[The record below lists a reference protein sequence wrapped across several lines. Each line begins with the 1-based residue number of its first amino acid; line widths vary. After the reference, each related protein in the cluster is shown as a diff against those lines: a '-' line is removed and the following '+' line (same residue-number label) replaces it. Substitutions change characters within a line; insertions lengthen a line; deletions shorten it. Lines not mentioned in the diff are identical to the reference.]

1 MPPTILVVDDD
12 LGLRHALVEALVD
25 AGFAVEQ
32 ASDGLMALRQ
42 IARQEPDLILS
53 DVRMPHLDGIGLA
66 TTLAPHTPP
75 IPIILMSATP
85 LPYGC
90 AQPFMRKPFE
100 VEALLTLIARTLP
113 VTAVA
118 AVALSRLG
126 AVSG

>member
-12 LGLRHALVEALVD
+12 PGLRHALVELLEKS
-25 AGFAVEQ
+25 GYTVEQ

-42 IARQEPDLILS
+42 IARQVPDLILS
-53 DVRMPHLDGIGLA
+53 DVHMPQLDGFGLA

-75 IPIILMSATP
+75 IPIILMSSIS

-90 AQPFMRKPFE
+90 AQPFLRKPIE
-100 VEALLTLIARTLP
+100 LETLLTLIARTLP

-118 AVALSRLG
+118 TVALSSLG
-126 AVSG
+126 AISG

>member
-12 LGLRHALVEALVD
+12 PGLRHALVEALVD

-42 IARQEPDLILS
+42 IARQVPDLILS

-66 TTLAPHTPP
+66 TTLAPHAPS
-75 IPIILMSATP
+75 IPIILMSANP

-90 AQPFMRKPFE
+90 THPFIRKPFPL
-100 VEALLTLIARTLP
+100 EALLTLIARTLP
-113 VTAVA
+113 ISAVVT
-118 AVALSRLG
+118 VALTELDV
-126 AVSG
+126 ASG